1 MRSSPSAK
9 VAERSPIP
17 ARPMCSS
24 TKALSPKA
32 RIAGPNCRSMSGQ
45 FWASLRL
52 LYPPVFTIRPFSVQ
66 PKNGC
71 STNISSAK
79 RRALAMHPRLPTPT
93 VSASVRPFVMS
104 WSSALDPQVCR
115 PRSTLPKAASAS
127 SWSNKTTSSRRP
139 YCAIPKSR
147 MQIGPKPPPRA
158 SAPQAASS
166 SRALP
171 PLAIGNMT
179 SSP

>member
-9 VAERSPIP
+9 VAEQSPIP
-17 ARPMCSS
+17 APPMCSS
-24 TKALSPKA
+24 MKALSPKA
-32 RIAGPNCRSMSGQ
+32 RIAGPNCRSMSGR

-52 LYPPVFTIRPFSVQ
+52 LCPPVFTTKPFSVR

-79 RRALAMHPRLPTPT
+79 QRALAMHPRLPTPT

-115 PRSTLPKAASAS
+115 PRATLPKAESAS
-127 SWSNKTTSSRRP
+127 SWSNKTISLAPPSSATRKNWTPLGLRRP
-139 YCAIPKSR
+139 
-147 MQIGPKPPPRA
+147 PPA